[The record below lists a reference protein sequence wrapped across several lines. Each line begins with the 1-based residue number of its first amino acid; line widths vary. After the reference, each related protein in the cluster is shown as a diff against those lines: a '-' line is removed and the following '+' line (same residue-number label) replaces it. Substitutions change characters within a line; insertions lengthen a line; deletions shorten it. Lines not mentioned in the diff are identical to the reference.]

1 MFFLPFFHFVRIFGK
16 PSLQWPLFA
25 GLRDDLQAEALA
37 EEAPAHA
44 QGRVWPHL

>member
-1 MFFLPFFHFVRIFGK
+1 MATV
-16 PSLQWPLFA
+16 A